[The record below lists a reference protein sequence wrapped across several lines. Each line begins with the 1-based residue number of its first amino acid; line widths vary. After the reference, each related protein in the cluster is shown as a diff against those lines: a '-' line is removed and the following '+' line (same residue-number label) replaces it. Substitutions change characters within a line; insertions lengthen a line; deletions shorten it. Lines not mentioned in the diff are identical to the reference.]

1 MITMQKVAW
10 PTMMV
15 QRPKL
20 NFQKLK
26 NEFSAIPVMM
36 PGSARGRTKR
46 NEIASRPKKRNRC
59 TANAAAEPRRMAT
72 IVAPAAAFSDRRS
85 ACCISPSWMVGLNH
99 FVVQSVIGQP
109 CAVWALK
116 A

>member
-26 NEFSAIPVMM
+26 NEFSAIPVMI
-36 PGSARGRTKR
+36 PGSARGRMNR
-46 NEIASRPKKRNRC
+46 NEIVSRAKNLNRC
-59 TANAAAEPRRMAT
+59 TPKAAAEPRRIAT
-72 IVAPAAAFSDRRS
+72 IEAPAAAFRDKSS
-85 ACCISPSWMVGLNH
+85 ACCISPSWIVGLNH
-99 FVVQSVIGQP
+99 LVVQSVMGQP
-109 CAVWALK
+109 DASWG
-116 A
+116 